1 MIASV
6 GRVPHRKI
14 CRELSGVSDDAVGA
28 GAWRPEF
35 ERGRTGKR
43 EAIPVDGMLKADM
56 RAAEIAPATVVQQA
70 ALSHG
75 PLSDNGMAGRQH
87 GAAHLPRVTGTRCV
101 RCSGFGKA
109 AYASQ

>member
-1 MIASV
+1 M
-6 GRVPHRKI
+6 
-14 CRELSGVSDDAVGA
+14 
-28 GAWRPEF
+28 
-35 ERGRTGKR
+35 
-43 EAIPVDGMLKADM
+43 DGTLKADM
-56 RAAEIAPATVVQQA
+56 RAAEIAAATVVQQA